1 MELEMGL
8 VSPYHAGSCGK
19 RGSTEAFGVNK
30 PTLTLLLR
38 DDDDDDDGDRGKGE
52 DGTGD
57 ARDCEM
63 GTMAECKPCRRKR
76 FVGWPP
82 VKSAHRPRS
91 CSNGGHVKV
100 KMEGVPIGRK
110 VDLSRHASYHQL
122 QDTLRLMFPS
132 SAHQGDPYAVIYE
145 DGDGDWMLVGD
156 VPWEE
161 FSKSAKRL
169 NILMSPPT
177 TLAIVS

>member
-1 MELEMGL
+1 MELELGL
-8 VSPYHAGSCGK
+8 APPNHAGSCGK
-19 RGSTEAFGVNK
+19 RGVAEAFGIKK
-30 PTLTLLLR
+30 PTLPLFLG
-38 DDDDDDDGDRGKGE
+38 DDDDDGGHGHGE

-57 ARDCEM
+57 TRDWEM
-63 GTMAECKPCRRKR
+63 GSKRRR
-76 FVGWPP
+76 LVGWPP
-82 VKSAHRPRS
+82 VKIGHRPRS
-91 CSNGGHVKV
+91 NGHVKV

-122 QDTLRLMFPS
+122 HHTLRLMFPS
-132 SAHQGDPYAVIYE
+132 STSHHGDPYAVTYE

-161 FSKSAKRL
+161 FSKSARRL

-177 TLAIVS
+177 TTLGTAG